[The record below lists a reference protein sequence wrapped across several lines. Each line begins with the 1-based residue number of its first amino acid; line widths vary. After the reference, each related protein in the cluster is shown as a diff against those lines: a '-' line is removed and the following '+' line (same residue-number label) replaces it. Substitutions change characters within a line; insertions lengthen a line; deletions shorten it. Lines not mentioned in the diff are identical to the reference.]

1 MSRGETK
8 IIYLERP
15 GPVPW
20 GFRLQGGRNF
30 QTPLSIQ
37 SVSPGSVAD
46 QCGLCTGDAVL
57 RINNLATDAL
67 DHDEAKEEIMRS
79 DNIIEFLVERGGM
92 KVWKPK
98 VTPMSELRPDEL
110 NTQQFRGYEPGVI
123 QHTSLAADK
132 PQDYQHIGSSHNR
145 AAKPFP
151 GAGVTAMVD
160 QSPTSYKEKRVVHAQ
175 FNSPM
180 GLYSQPNVADSYRG
194 QVKGVGNLSGDI
206 DHDTGGAYAGSPFQP
221 RTHEVSGAPVG
232 FRRVEPPRSKSP
244 VETPEEPQ
252 VYKCDACGEDIVGV
266 FIRIQGTIPLHP
278 ECLKCLRCGQ
288 LLKNIGYFVIDGKL
302 YCETHAKQ
310 AAPRPEGVR
319 HLSAQAVYR

>member
-206 DHDTGGAYAGSPFQP
+206 DHDTGGAYAGSPYQP
-221 RTHEVSGAPVG
+221 QTQAGTGPSG
-232 FRRVEPPRSKSP
+232 FRSVAAPSGPPAGARP
-244 VETPEEPQ
+244 PQ
-252 VYKCDACGEDIVGV
+252 QGGSMKCGMCGEMIRGV